1 MVVVVN
7 LLAEQLAGLV
17 PELPVQ
23 VQVQGPDPE
32 MVEAVPALHKLDVG
46 AAAIVVPLIEPQ
58 TPVTVV

>member
-1 MVVVVN
+1 LLSGLQLGVVVVVN

-32 MVEAVPALHKLDVG
+32 MAEAVPALHRLNTG
-46 AAAIVVPLIEPQ
+46 AA
-58 TPVTVV
+58 